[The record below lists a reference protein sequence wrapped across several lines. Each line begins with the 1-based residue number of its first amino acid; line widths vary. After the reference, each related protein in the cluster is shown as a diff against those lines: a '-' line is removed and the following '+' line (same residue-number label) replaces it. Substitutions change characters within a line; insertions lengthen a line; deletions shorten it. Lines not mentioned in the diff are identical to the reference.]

1 MGISIYGGAGEGLF
15 VTNERVVGSSQKAE
29 ENKNGNGK
37 TFFAGNMVND
47 NSIELKKKL
56 AQKRAMKIVSDAF
69 TSEQDIDKNMDELRK
84 QQQQLKQEA
93 LADKKEM
100 MEIPERRRQLMSGYG
115 VTEDSR
121 EHQDLEL
128 LRKERDA
135 KDPETDLTEEEK
147 ERLEEIHANG
157 ITDYQKDMLELD
169 STEKVYTERIAK
181 KEKAS
186 KLISESLS
194 DIEIERLKTHP
205 ILDAEKQADKIM
217 KAANKELIG
226 DLLAEARDHID
237 EKMEEAQEKAK
248 EREEAEEKAEENKE
262 AREKDKEELE
272 KQIEK
277 IKENASNIADAE
289 TAGGNLD
296 ISGGDLGITDA
307 PIHRAIEVANTASNV
322 KVDATLE
329 KMAEELQ
336 LLMDDLKGI
345 KINMNL

>member
-1 MGISIYGGAGEGLF
+1 MGISIYGGANEGLF
-15 VTNERVVGSSQKAE
+15 VTNDRVAGNSQKAG

-37 TFFAGNMVND
+37 TFFAGNAVND

-56 AQKRAMKIVSDAF
+56 AHKRAMKIVSDAF
-69 TSEQDIDKNMDELRK
+69 SSEQDIDKNVDELKK
-84 QQQQLKQEA
+84 QQEQLKQEA

-100 MEIPERRRQLMSGYG
+100 MEIPERRNQLMSGYG
-115 VTEDSR
+115 VTEDSQ
-121 EHQDLEL
+121 EHKDLEL

-135 KDPETDLTEEEK
+135 KDPEADLTEEEK
-147 ERLEEIHANG
+147 ERLGEIHEKG
-157 ITDYQKDMLELD
+157 LTDYQKDMLELD
-169 STEKVYTERIAK
+169 ATEKVYVERIAK

-205 ILDAEKQADKIM
+205 ILDAEKQAEKIM
-217 KAANKELIG
+217 EAANKELIG
-226 DLLAEARDHID
+226 DLIAEARDHID
-237 EKMEEAQEKAK
+237 EKMEEEQEKAK
-248 EREEAEEKAEENKE
+248 EREKAEEKAEENKE

-277 IKENASNIADAE
+277 VKENASNIADAE
-289 TAGGNLD
+289 TGSGTLD
-296 ISGGDLGITDA
+296 LSDA

-322 KVDATLE
+322 KVDSALE
-329 KMAEELQ
+329 KMADELQ

-345 KINMNL
+345 KINTSL